1 MGTDVN
7 SAPCDK
13 STFKLVLGVTQQFS
27 GVSWVPNRFWRL
39 LSDCVKEGRKDQ
51 LASTSIGT
59 EKACTYVF
67 IRNLNGFKIKLRQ
80 EVTSQFITVLVKPPY
95 SFLRK
100 LRPPITGIN
109 WKGLNIENSLC
120 S

>member
-39 LSDCVKEGRKDQ
+39 LSDCVKEG
-51 LASTSIGT
+51 LAC
-59 EKACTYVF
+59 EYF
-67 IRNLNGFKIKLRQ
+67 YRHR
-80 EVTSQFITVLVKPPY
+80 
-95 SFLRK
+95 
-100 LRPPITGIN
+100 
-109 WKGLNIENSLC
+109 KGLYLC
-120 S
+120 FYT